1 MSASRKSERARLATE
16 HAHYVNLALN
26 NGVSKPRAQTQQA
39 LFHCFPTTADIQ
51 FRWLREAQRL
61 ARLFLA
67 TSNRRHFRA
76 LIRHI
81 YAMAARSIASP
92 SSQANPPL
100 QASACAALCRSQKP
114 WQLGQRRH
122 SKLQL
127 GQLKKASA

>member
-1 MSASRKSERARLATE
+1 MPPRHKSETPLASGVT
-16 HAHYVNLALN
+16 HNVNLALN
-26 NGVSKPRAQTQQA
+26 NDAGKPRAQTQQA

-81 YAMAARSIASP
+81 YAMAARS
-92 SSQANPPL
+92 
-100 QASACAALCRSQKP
+100 
-114 WQLGQRRH
+114 
-122 SKLQL
+122 
-127 GQLKKASA
+127 